1 MVPIISGKSFGC
13 IILCCVAAATGA
25 ACVKLP
31 RRNASQ
37 SFHTAQVTR
46 PVGTTATPAVNI
58 NEATREE
65 LERLPGIGPA
75 LAARIV
81 EHRERHGRFRRA
93 EHLLLVRGIS
103 ERRFRQLRAYVTPG

>member
-1 MVPIISGKSFGC
+1 MLPTVFGKSFGC
-13 IILCCVAAATGA
+13 IILCCVAAAAGA

-31 RRNASQ
+31 RRAASQ
-37 SFHTAQVTR
+37 RLNAAQTTR
-46 PVGTTATPAVNI
+46 PAEPSATPLNI
-58 NEATREE
+58 NEATTEE

-93 EHLLLVRGIS
+93 EHLMLVRGIS
-103 ERRFRQLRAYVTPG
+103 ERRFRQLRPHVTPE